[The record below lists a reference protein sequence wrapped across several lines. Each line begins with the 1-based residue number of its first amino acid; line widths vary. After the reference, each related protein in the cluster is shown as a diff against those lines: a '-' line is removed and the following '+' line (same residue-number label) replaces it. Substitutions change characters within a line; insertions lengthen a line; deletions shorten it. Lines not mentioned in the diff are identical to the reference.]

1 MMLQL
6 NVDILFLIFEELKN
20 DMKSFYSYL
29 LVNKTWCIMT
39 VPILWRDPNIISL
52 SDEAKSKLFDVI
64 FLHLSKKSRD
74 ILKNRGINNLFT
86 ETYQHPLFN
95 YISFWKHL
103 DLRFIEGLMFQG
115 NIKES
120 NIFII
125 KNEIMKLF
133 INENTRI
140 IHLYISRN
148 FNYKVHSIPGAEHC
162 LSGLESFSCRS
173 CVDLSIL
180 EGLSSICKS
189 IKRLKFFV
197 DSSNVNINFGIIKLI
212 EAQKNLNEV
221 YLFNYSVTK
230 SFEGLIEKSLIK
242 HADTIQYLNIRSA
255 PVTKFLSYLVNLS
268 SLEIEFMDPWNNLN
282 NFENFSV
289 PNLKI
294 LRTKHVPFNIL
305 VNLIENTKGYLTE
318 INTFYNFNYEIV
330 NTESIIQA
338 IYKNCLNL
346 KYLLFSSNNSNSII
360 PEFET
365 LLIKCQFLNELILLI
380 HDHNDYAFSWD
391 KLFIILAKS
400 SPISLL
406 RFKFYS
412 ISMFNLKDIALFFYN
427 WKNRNPMTLGICNNN
442 SYFNKRSKNKPLED
456 LCEKYKLKGII
467 KKYIIEYTKLA
478 DYKDFTAFN

>member
-1 MMLQL
+1 
-6 NVDILFLIFEELKN
+6 
-20 DMKSFYSYL
+20 
-29 LVNKTWCIMT
+29 
-39 VPILWRDPNIISL
+39 
-52 SDEAKSKLFDVI
+52 
-64 FLHLSKKSRD
+64 
-74 ILKNRGINNLFT
+74 
-86 ETYQHPLFN
+86 
-95 YISFWKHL
+95 
-103 DLRFIEGLMFQG
+103 
-115 NIKES
+115 
-120 NIFII
+120 
-125 KNEIMKLF
+125 
-133 INENTRI
+133 
-140 IHLYISRN
+140 
-148 FNYKVHSIPGAEHC
+148 
-162 LSGLESFSCRS
+162 
-173 CVDLSIL
+173 
-180 EGLSSICKS
+180 
-189 IKRLKFFV
+189 
-197 DSSNVNINFGIIKLI
+197 
-212 EAQKNLNEV
+212 
-221 YLFNYSVTK
+221 
-230 SFEGLIEKSLIK
+230 
-242 HADTIQYLNIRSA
+242 
-255 PVTKFLSYLVNLS
+255 
-268 SLEIEFMDPWNNLN
+268 MDPWNNLN